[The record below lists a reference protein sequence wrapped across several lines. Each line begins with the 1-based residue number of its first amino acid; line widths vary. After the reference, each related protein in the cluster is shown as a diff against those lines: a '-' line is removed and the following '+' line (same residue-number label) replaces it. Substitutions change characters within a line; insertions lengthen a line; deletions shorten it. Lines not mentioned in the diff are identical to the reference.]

1 MKNIGKCKKWRI
13 LACIGI
19 LCMLFACADHMLQD
33 DERSTTRRSKN
44 KIENSHHQQLKS
56 GLKVIMLRL

>member
-44 KIENSHHQQLKS
+44 KNRELTSSAAKE
-56 GLKVIMLRL
+56 